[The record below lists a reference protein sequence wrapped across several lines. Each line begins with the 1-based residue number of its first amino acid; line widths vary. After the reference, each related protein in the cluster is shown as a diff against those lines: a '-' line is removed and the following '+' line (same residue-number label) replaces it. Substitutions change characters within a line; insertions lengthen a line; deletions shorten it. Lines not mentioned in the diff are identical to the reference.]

1 VVTTRTAVLF
11 LAVLALVVPSL
22 TARAQMD
29 HSRHEGMA
37 PDQPAQLDHS
47 QHEGMTADQ
56 PAQMDHGH
64 NGHGEESGG
73 GMILDR
79 EGMVMNH
86 NTDRLP
92 EDCGA
97 VSEDENIEVRVGTKH
112 ARTGLTFG
120 YSQHQWRLKPCSRV
134 TVTFINEDQIRHQWM
149 VHGLPKYLYPQG
161 MFHLEVNGGFRK
173 TAAFIVPSGNAT
185 LLVHCD
191 ISHHMEQGLKGQL
204 VVGRGGQDIPG
215 IPGHYAPRFPD
226 SYE

>member
-1 VVTTRTAVLF
+1 MIARAAFRLLTVLMVAGPSVTAG
-11 LAVLALVVPSL
+11 
-22 TARAQMD
+22 AQMD
-29 HSRHEGMA
+29 HSRHEAMA
-37 PDQPAQLDHS
+37 ADPPAQ
-47 QHEGMTADQ
+47 TAG
-56 PAQMDHGH
+56 AQMDHGQH
-64 NGHGEESGG
+64 EAVAAEMDHSRHGDSDGG

-97 VSEDENIEVRVGTKH
+97 VSEDVSVEVRVGTKH

-120 YSQHQWRLKPCSRV
+120 YSQHQWRVKPCSRV

-173 TAAFIVPSGNAT
+173 TATLIVPSGDLT

-204 VVGRGGQDIPG
+204 VVGGGGRDIPG
-215 IPGHYAPRFPD
+215 IPGHTAPRYPD